1 MQVLPG
7 SPHPLGATWDGQG
20 VNFALYSENASAVE
34 LCLFD
39 EQDHETRVPI
49 PHRTAFVW
57 HAYLEG
63 IRPGQRYGYRVY
75 GPYEPKQGLRFN
87 PHVVLLDPYAKALNQ
102 REDYERGCF
111 PYDLGNPHQDLAP
124 TDSEA
129 LGVPRGVVID
139 ETFDWEDDKPP
150 RTPLHRSLIYE
161 AHVRGLTM
169 QHPDLPETLRG
180 TYAGIG
186 HPAIIS
192 YLRELGVTAI
202 ELMPVHAFADDKTLL
217 DKGLC
222 NYWGYNTVSFFAPD
236 LRYRASRELGGE
248 VREFK
253 EMVKALHRAGIEVIL
268 DVVYNHTAEGNH
280 LGPSFSFK
288 GIDNPT
294 YYRLVPDQP
303 RYYFDYTGTGNTLNV
318 RHPQVLA
325 LMMDSL
331 RYWAVE
337 MHVDGFRFD
346 LASALARQLHDV
358 DRLSSFF
365 SLIHQSPVLSALKL
379 IAEPW
384 DVGEG
389 GYQVGNFPVRWA
401 EWNGRYRDAVRALW
415 RGDGGKAAE
424 IGYRLTG
431 SSDLYELSGRRPSA
445 SINLITAHDGFTLRD
460 LVSYAQKHNEAN
472 GEDNRDG
479 ADHEH
484 SFNCGAEGDSD
495 DAVVLDLRRRQ
506 QRNLLAMLLI
516 SQGTPMLVA
525 GDEYGRTQRGNNN
538 AYCQDNALSWLKWA
552 WDQEQKDLFAFTRKL
567 CRIRGAHPALRRAK
581 FFRERAIDGSGLS
594 DILWFRHDGAPLT
607 REDWD
612 NPTTQSLCM
621 FLSGRGIDDV
631 DEQGRPLVDDNFLLL
646 INASPIDLP
655 FRIPSLSAVKERWR
669 VLVDTAHDQSE
680 ATHEPGAALQIMS
693 RSLMLLVS
701 PSRVVRRGGARHT
714 LLSSY
719 RLQLHKDFGFQKAQ
733 QVLSYLSDLGIS
745 DLYLSPIFSATPGSR
760 HGYDVVDHAHL
771 DERLGG
777 EAGFRALRA
786 AREKLGL
793 GLLVD
798 WVPNHM
804 GIEAGHNKLWDDV
817 LENGPRSRYAG
828 FFDIHWTPA
837 REDLRERVLLP
848 ILGDQYGVALE
859 RGEIKVAFT
868 PAGFRVHYFDQ
879 RLPLGPK
886 SVAYLL
892 ETSLKQS
899 TLSEDEHARLEAESI
914 LSALRHAMAHAA
926 DSDEAKLEL
935 FKENQVTRQRLL
947 RLFSECEPL
956 SAALASVLTTLNGT
970 PDDPH
975 SFDTLDRLLREQS
988 YRLASWRVAAEEI
1001 NYRRFFDI
1009 NQLAALR
1016 MECPAVF
1023 EHSHSCLLKLLGDG
1037 SVSALRLDHT
1047 DGLYDP
1053 RAYFETLQ
1061 RRFAESAGIGAN
1073 AESPDD
1079 QARPL
1084 PLLVE
1089 KILAPHESLR
1099 GDFPVDGTT
1108 GYEFAVAVRGLW
1120 VDEKAEEKLTALY
1133 REHTGDMRTFGE
1145 HVYESKR
1152 YVLRNSFSSEVNML
1166 AQSLLRIASENR
1178 RHRDFTWGHLKRAL
1192 IEALSAFS
1200 VYRTYLREGETPA
1213 ELDLVCLH
1221 QALREAR
1228 AREPE
1233 LDGELFDFLRSVL
1246 SLENCVTREENR
1258 DHTRFALRFQ
1268 QLSGPLM
1275 AKAVED
1281 TAFYRYPRFV
1291 CLNEVGGLPD
1301 MFGTAPAA
1309 LHAQNE
1315 ERARS
1320 FPLSMITTSTHDT
1333 KRGEDAAARLAVLSE
1348 MPDQFAATLAKLRAA
1363 ARPYVVSHD
1372 DGEAPSAADAYLF
1385 YQTLISCVPFG
1396 WDGKRDREPL
1406 ITRLSDFMRKAA
1418 REAKLRTSWIR
1429 ENPGYEEGLLR
1440 FVRAC
1445 LEDSRFCAEIAALVE
1460 AIAPYGAS
1468 NSLGQTLL
1476 RNCSPGISD
1485 VYQGSELWNLSL
1497 VDPDNRNEVD
1507 FSARRRAL
1515 SLVRERLT
1523 KRSFGPLT
1531 LSVGDAKLNQE
1542 LLARYRDGWVK
1553 LYALHIALLARKAL
1567 RELFLFGEYEPLAA
1581 GEHVVA
1587 FMRAYQDQRIVCS
1600 VTRFAWQRTRGSKP
1614 FAVGDVWRDDALEG
1628 IPEGRYLNLFD
1639 NQEHEVT
1646 GALPIRQLHASFPVA
1661 LLLRLPVE
1669 SGGSA
1674 RKNEADDDAAK

>member
-39 EQDHETRVPI
+39 EQDRETRFAI

-57 HAYLEG
+57 HGYLEG
-63 IRPGQRYGYRVY
+63 VRPGQRYGYRVY
-75 GPYEPKQGLRFN
+75 GPYEPEKGLRFN
-87 PHVVLLDPYAKALNQ
+87 PNIVLLDPYARALQ
-102 REDYERGCF
+102 GREDYARGCF
-111 PYDLGNPHQDLAP
+111 AYELGSTRGDLAFNDAP
-124 TDSEA
+124 S

-139 ETFDWEDDKPP
+139 ETFDWEGDTAP
-150 RTPLHRSLIYE
+150 RTPLSRSLIYE

-169 QHPDLPETLRG
+169 LHPDLPEALRG
-180 TYAGIG
+180 TYAGIA
-186 HPAIIS
+186 HPTIIA

-222 NYWGYNTVSFFAPD
+222 NYWGYNTISFFAPD
-236 LRYRASRELGGE
+236 IRYRASDELGAE

-294 YYRLVPDQP
+294 YYRLVQDQP

-318 RHPQVLA
+318 RHPQVLT

-365 SLIHQSPVLSALKL
+365 SLIHQSPVLSSLKL

-445 SINLITAHDGFTLRD
+445 SINLVTAHDGFTLRD
-460 LVSYAQKHNEAN
+460 LVSYEHKHNEQN
-472 GEDNRDG
+472 GEDNLDG
-479 ADHEH
+479 CDHEL
-484 SFNCGAEGDSD
+484 SFNCGSEGDSD
-495 DAVVLDLRRRQ
+495 DEAVRALRRRQ
-506 QRNLLAMLLI
+506 QRNLLATLLL

-538 AYCQDNALSWLKWA
+538 AYCQDNALSWFSWG
-552 WDQEQKDLFAFTRKL
+552 WDEEQKALFAFTRKL
-567 CRIRGAHPALRRAK
+567 CRLRGAHPALRRAK
-581 FFRERAIDGSGLS
+581 FFRERATGDSDLS
-594 DILWFRHDGAPLT
+594 DIMWFRHDGALLSP
-607 REDWD
+607 EDWS
-612 NPTTQSLCM
+612 NHSTQSLAV
-621 FLSGRGIDDV
+621 FIWGRGIDDV

-646 INASPIDLP
+646 INASPCDLS
-655 FRIPSLSAVKERWR
+655 FRIPNLPEVSERWR
-669 VLVDTAHDQSE
+669 VLIDTADDHSEEAHD
-680 ATHEPGAALQIMS
+680 PGAEVALTS
-693 RSLMLLVS
+693 RSLVLLVS
-701 PSRVVRRGGARHT
+701 PSRAMRRGGARHT
-714 LLSSY
+714 LSSTY
-719 RLQLHKDFGFQKAQ
+719 RLQLHQEFDFDKARA
-733 QVLSYLSDLGIS
+733 VLPYLSELGIS
-745 DLYLSPIFSATPGSR
+745 DLYVSPIFSAAPDSR
-760 HGYDVVDHAHL
+760 HGYDVVDHAQL
-771 DERLGG
+771 DAKLGG
-777 EAGFRALRA
+777 EPGFSALSLERKK
-786 AREKLGL
+786 RGI

-804 GIEAGHNKLWDDV
+804 GIAGGYNKLWNDV
-817 LENGPRSRYAG
+817 LENGPKSRYAG

-837 REDLRERVLLP
+837 REDLHERILLP
-848 ILGDQYGVALE
+848 ILGEQYGVALE
-859 RGEIKVAFT
+859 RGELQVAFT
-868 PAGFRVHYFDQ
+868 ADGFCVTYFDQ
-879 RLPLGPK
+879 RLPLGAK
-886 SVAYLL
+886 SVASLL
-892 ETSLKQS
+892 EASLKQS
-899 TLSEDEHARLEAESI
+899 SLSEDDHGRLEAESI
-914 LSALRHAMAHAA
+914 LSALRHAIAHAA
-926 DSDEAKLEL
+926 DTDEAKLEL
-935 FKENQVTRQRLL
+935 FKENQVTRQRLS
-947 RLFSECEPL
+947 RLFAASEPL
-956 SAALASVLTTLNGT
+956 SEALARVLVTLNGT

-975 SFDTLDRLLREQS
+975 SFDALDRLLREQS

-1023 EHSHSCLLKLLGDG
+1023 EHSHASLLKLLGDG
-1037 SVSALRLDHT
+1037 SISALRLDHT

-1061 RRFAESAGIGAN
+1061 RRFAESAGISEN
-1073 AESPDD
+1073 AASPDD

-1084 PLLVE
+1084 PILVE
-1089 KILAPHESLR
+1089 KILAPDESLR

-1120 VDEKAEEKLTALY
+1120 VDPHAEAKLTSLY
-1133 REHTGDMRTFGE
+1133 CEHTGDERTFSE

-1152 YVLRNSFSSEVNML
+1152 YVLRNSFSSEVNLL

-1178 RHRDFTWGHLKRAL
+1178 RHRDFTWGSLKRAL
-1192 IEALSAFS
+1192 IEALSAFP
-1200 VYRTYLREGETPA
+1200 VYRTYLREGDPPA
-1213 ELDLVCLH
+1213 ELDVSRLQL
-1221 QALREAR
+1221 ALSEAR

-1233 LDGELFDFLRSVL
+1233 LDAELFDFLLSVL
-1246 SLENCVTREENR
+1246 TLEGAATREESR

-1268 QLSGPLM
+1268 QLTGPLM

-1291 CLNEVGGLPD
+1291 CLNEVGGAPD
-1301 MFGTAPAA
+1301 VFGTSIAA
-1309 LHAQNE
+1309 LHAQSE
-1315 ERARS
+1315 ARVRS

-1348 MPDQFAATLAKLRAA
+1348 LPERFAATLDKLRVA
-1363 ARPYVVSHD
+1363 ARPFVETLKDESV
-1372 DGEAPSAADAYLF
+1372 PSRADAFLF

-1396 WDGKRDREPL
+1396 WDGKQERETL
-1406 ITRLSDFMRKAA
+1406 SARLVDFMQKAS
-1418 REAKLRTSWIR
+1418 REAKLHTSWMR
-1429 ENPGYEEGLLR
+1429 QNPRYEQGVAR

-1445 LEDSRFCAEIAALVE
+1445 LGEPRFTAEVAALCE
-1460 AIAPYGAS
+1460 AIAPYAAS

-1476 RNCSPGISD
+1476 RVCSPGISD
-1485 VYQGSELWNLSL
+1485 LYQGSELWNLSL
-1497 VDPDNRNEVD
+1497 VDPDNRADVD
-1507 FSARRRAL
+1507 FAARRTAL
-1515 SLVRERLT
+1515 SLLRERLT
-1523 KRSFGPLT
+1523 RRT
-1531 LSVGDAKLNQE
+1531 LGEATFAVGDAKLNSE
-1542 LLARYRDGWVK
+1542 LLARYHDGWIK
-1553 LYALHIALLARKAL
+1553 LYVLHVALMARKAL
-1567 RELFLFGEYEPLAA
+1567 RTLFLFGDYEALST

-1587 FMRAYQDQRIVCS
+1587 FMRSFHDQRIVCS
-1600 VTRFAWQRTRGSKP
+1600 VSRFAFKRTRGKQP
-1614 FAVGDVWRDDALEG
+1614 FAVGKVWQEDVLAG
-1628 IPEGRYLNLFD
+1628 IPPGQYLNLFD
-1639 NQEHEVT
+1639 NRVLDVKGPVRLSE
-1646 GALPIRQLHASFPVA
+1646 LHASLPVA
-1661 LLLRLPVE
+1661 LLVRMKRGAHAVNKERDHGPT
-1669 SGGSA
+1669 
-1674 RKNEADDDAAK
+1674 R